1 MNDLFPTEPDRDA
14 SVADMP
20 TNTVTDPVSLARVH
34 ERLLVPNFPPR
45 ELVSVQE
52 LLEDVDRGSAT
63 VRVVGDPSDPSDPV
77 AVAITATFT
86 DSPAV
91 LLSYVAIRADQ
102 RGRGVGTALLS
113 GLLAGITADP
123 DVSVVLAEV
132 EHPAHHQAH
141 PVHGDPAARLRFY
154 ARLRGQ
160 ILDVPYFQPAVDETQ
175 DAVYGMLLL
184 VLAPPDRF
192 VHGQRLLP
200 EAGLAAALEEFMAG
214 TDPERYPVGPLLEAA
229 GQPGGVRMLTIAEV
243 DHAPVVHRP

>member
-1 MNDLFPTEPDRDA
+1 MNDSLPTEPDSGA
-14 SVADMP
+14 PVADLP
-20 TNTVTDPVSLARVH
+20 TSTVTDPVSLARVH
-34 ERLLVPNFPPR
+34 ERLLVPNFPPQ
-45 ELVSVQE
+45 ELGSVQE

-63 VRVVGDPSDPSDPV
+63 VRVVGDPSDPV
-77 AVAITATFT
+77 AVAVTATFT

-113 GLLAGITADP
+113 GLLTGITAGP

-141 PVHGDPAARLRFY
+141 PVHGDPIARLRFY
-154 ARLRGQ
+154 ARLRGR
-160 ILDVPYFQPAVDETQ
+160 ILEVPYFQPPVDGTQ

-184 VLAPPDRF
+184 ALDPPARV

-200 EAGLAAALEEFMAG
+200 EAGLAAALEEFMAE

-229 GQPGGVRMLTIAEV
+229 GRPEGVRMLPLDEV
-243 DHAPVVHRP
+243 GHAPVAHRP

>member
-1 MNDLFPTEPDRDA
+1 MNATDIPQPDGGT
-14 SVADMP
+14 P
-20 TNTVTDPVSLARVH
+20 VTDPVAVARVH

-45 ELVSVQE
+45 ELVSVEE
-52 LLEDVDRGSAT
+52 LLEDVARGSAT
-63 VRVVGDPSDPSDPV
+63 VRVVGEASDPV

-86 DSPAV
+86 GSPAV

-123 DVSVVLAEV
+123 EVSVVLAEV

-141 PVHGDPAARLRFY
+141 PVYGDPAARLRFY
-154 ARLRGQ
+154 ARLGGR
-160 ILDVPYFQPAVDETQ
+160 ILEVPYFQPPVDETQ

-184 VLAPPDRF
+184 VLAPLERF

-214 TDPERYPVGPLLEAA
+214 TDAQRFPVGPVLEAA
-229 GQPGGVRMLTIAEV
+229 GHPDGVRMLAADEV
-243 DHAPVVHRP
+243 GLAPVTRRP